1 MSIPKEPRQLMINIM
16 YLVLTALLAL
26 NVSAEIFNAF
36 EMVDEG
42 LTTANKSLDESNGSK
57 PELIKEAAKKKAS
70 LAEYADRLD
79 GLRSLSKEASSY
91 IDEIVDQLIDAS
103 GDNNGVK
110 DEGDY
115 VMVLEKREL
124 KGKKSYDG
132 TTRFMVD
139 EGKGDELKDNIMAY
153 KEKFLTFV
161 DSVDRVKL
169 RTELPLTIDEVAWTK
184 SPNKKKGWSDFT
196 FGHMPLGATMPIF
209 TKFKNDVKSSEAA
222 VLNYLAGKVGVGGAT
237 VVLDKFTVVS
247 APRKSYIIKGEKFE
261 TDVFLS
267 ASAGKDSQTG
277 LSISVNGKSLR
288 PDSDGVAKYVTTANG
303 LGVKKYNAAIT
314 VSDPVTGE
322 KKTFK
327 KEFEY
332 EVGQR
337 SVTVS
342 PLKMNVFYIGVDN
355 PVAVSAAGV
364 NSTEV
369 KVSMSGGGMG
379 TIKKAGG
386 NYVVNVKK
394 PTKKDEFAFINV
406 TAPGLTAK
414 SEFRVKRIPSPVPM
428 LSTSRGGAMPAG
440 EFKAQQGV
448 RPVLDG
454 FDFDAKCS
462 ITEFV
467 VVRVPKRQDPEPA
480 RNSGGKFV
488 GKTTS
493 IVKKATAGD
502 KYFFENIKCKCPG
515 DPAARNIGQMVFNVK

>member
-42 LTTANKSLDESNGSK
+42 LTTANASLDEANSAK

-70 LAEYADRLD
+70 LAEYADRLP
-79 GLRSLSKEASSY
+79 GLRALSKEASGY
-91 IDEIVDQLIDAS
+91 IDGIVNELIDAS
-103 GDNNGVK
+103 GDQSGAV

-115 VMVLEKREL
+115 VMVLDKREL

-132 TTRFMVD
+132 TTRMMVD
-139 EGKGDELKDNIMAY
+139 EGKGMELKAKIMEY

-161 DSVDRVKL
+161 DEDDRKRL
-169 RTELPLTIDEVAWTK
+169 AAELPLSIDEVAWTK
-184 SPNKKKGWSDFT
+184 SPNKKKDWADFT

-209 TKFKNDVKSSEAA
+209 TKFKNDIKASEAA
-222 VLNYLAGKVGVGGAT
+222 VLNHLAGKVGVGGAT

-247 APRKSYIIKGEKFE
+247 APKKSYIIKGDKFS

-277 LSISVNGKSLR
+277 LSISVNGKGLR
-288 PDSDGVAKYVTTANG
+288 ADADGVAKYETTANA

-314 VSDPVTGE
+314 ITDPVSGE
-322 KKTFK
+322 KKTYK

-332 EVGQR
+332 EVGER

-364 NSTEV
+364 NSTDV
-369 KVSMSGGGMG
+369 KVSMGGAGGG
-379 TIKKAGG
+379 TINRKDG
-386 NYVVNVKK
+386 NYNVRVTK
-394 PTKKDEFAFINV
+394 PTKKGEFAKINIS
-406 TAPGLTAK
+406 APGLTE
-414 SEFRVKRIPSPVPM
+414 SRDFRVKRIPDPIAM
-428 LSTSRGGAMPAG
+428 LSKSRGGAMSAG

-480 RNSGGKFV
+480 RNSGGKFA
-488 GKTTS
+488 GKTS
-493 IVKKATAGD
+493 SVIGKATAGD
-502 KYFFENIKCKCPG
+502 KYFFENVKCKCPG
-515 DPAARNIGQMVFNVK
+515 DAAARNIGQMVFNIK